1 MNLARYHWGGA
12 LDQFGPESPARYRA
26 SETSLKIISVF
37 EYSLDQRLN
46 TFNSELFD
54 DEVDLS
60 GFKTDVDRISQR
72 NPLFE
77 MGPTHLAFRHILLP
91 PDHPLI
97 VEFLVQLEWKMKVD
111 PFADLQ
117 SNQSR
122 FWRNDQAYSA
132 GTDVPQKISK
142 SRPAIFPGT
151 QERSR
156 PQINGYPRLRPAPVL
171 GWLFRVIHDFSI
183 NISWASVGI
192 PWTTPI

>member
-46 TFNSELFD
+46 TFNSALFD

-77 MGPTHLAFRHILLP
+77 MGPTHLAFWHILLP
-91 PDHPLI
+91 RI
-97 VEFLVQLEWKMKVD
+97 
-111 PFADLQ
+111 
-117 SNQSR
+117 
-122 FWRNDQAYSA
+122 
-132 GTDVPQKISK
+132 
-142 SRPAIFPGT
+142 
-151 QERSR
+151 
-156 PQINGYPRLRPAPVL
+156 
-171 GWLFRVIHDFSI
+171 
-183 NISWASVGI
+183 
-192 PWTTPI
+192 TP